1 MKTIMSMFVFV
12 GLLLSSCGN
21 DKQESKE
28 KFDNAAEDTTYMEDV
43 KDCDEFIDEYEKWM
57 NDYIELLGKYMEN
70 PMDEAL
76 SKEFM
81 TQGQKASFWLTEWNG
96 KLLHCTSQEKYQ
108 KHFEEIS
115 AKAEEKMKELGIE

>member
-1 MKTIMSMFVFV
+1 MKTIMSMFVFA
-12 GLLLSSCGN
+12 GLLLSSCIN

-43 KDCDEFIDEYEKWM
+43 KDCDEFIYEYEKWM

-108 KHFEEIS
+108 KRFEEIS